1 MGTIT
6 PEELLK
12 LWKLEKMPVEMA
24 IGHILQNLVN
34 MRTTI
39 ESTDTTLYKLRAD
52 VDGLIAHTGTRP
64 RSTSRQKLQRG

>member
-52 VDGLIAHTGTRP
+52 VDGLMAHTGTRP
-64 RSTSRQKLQRG
+64 HSTSKQKLQRG